1 MGHLCKGG
9 YIFCEIENNLE
20 PAEKIWV
27 QNMEK
32 KNCNFFQLVANAN
45 SPILPQIFI
54 HIHTLRKNFFFQN
67 PETHL
72 NYKTRLWKVYN
83 EQKFP

>member
-1 MGHLCKGG
+1 MGHLRKGG
-9 YIFCEIENNLE
+9 GIFFEIENNLE

-54 HIHTLRKNFFFQN
+54 HIHTLSVLYIYKFRHSIFSYFC
-67 PETHL
+67 L
-72 NYKTRLWKVYN
+72 NIKG
-83 EQKFP
+83 

>member
-9 YIFCEIENNLE
+9 GIFYEIENNLE
-20 PAEKIWV
+20 PAEKNWV

-32 KNCNFFQLVANAN
+32 NNFHYFQLVANAN

-54 HIHTLRKNFFFQN
+54 HIQTLRKKNFFKILK
-67 PETHL
+67 PI
-72 NYKTRLWKVYN
+72 
-83 EQKFP
+83 